1 MTTFS
6 TPTTNPPAE
15 QRTLHRITFGRATV
29 TYEVGFKSIRNGH
42 RRECSSKGSS
52 TRLLGAT
59 LAGSLR
65 WPIPNTFEPDLR
77 DGRAALTRSPIKGDV
92 DAEFCLVGINL
103 CRATTVDYPGK
114 DTWET
119 IYQRG
124 QILPVFF
131 INHDYLILRLLTIGM
146 SAMKKRKLNGTP
158 PDSKEADTASAV
170 DESENTSN
178 DGIEAK
184 GTLQRGTGSVEPAP
198 AVTKSFKDLGIID
211 SLCEACTALGYKAP
225 TPIQTESIPLALEG
239 RDLIGLAETGS
250 GKTAAFAIPILQG
263 TQFEPIASPLLL
275 TPFKALMD
283 KPQPLFGLVLAPTR
297 ELAYQISQA
306 FEALGSLIS
315 VRCAVIVGGMDM
327 VPQAIALGK
336 KPHIVVAT
344 PGRLL
349 DHLENTKG
357 FSLRN
362 LKYLVMDEA
371 DRLLDLDFG
380 PILDKILKVLPRER
394 RTYLFS
400 ATMTSKV
407 ESLQR
412 ASLSNPLRVSIST
425 NKYQTV
431 STLLQSY
438 LFFPHKHKDIY
449 LVYLLNE
456 FAGQSAIVFTRTVNE
471 TQRLAIL
478 LRSLGFGA
486 IPLHGQLSQSA
497 RLGALGKFRA
507 GSREILVATDVAARG
522 LDIPSVDIVLNFDLP
537 PDSKT
542 YIHRVGRTAR
552 AGKSGH
558 AISLVT
564 QYDVE
569 VWLRIEAALGKK
581 LPEYETVKEEVMVFS
596 ERVNNAQRDAVRQ
609 MKDLHEKRGTKG
621 ATLRGR
627 KPGIG
632 GKGGKRGRDEM
643 DRDEG

>member
-1 MTTFS
+1 MSSVKRRKVDGDVPSGLLDKKKEKHAIKKADPVSAS
-6 TPTTNPPAE
+6 TSP
-15 QRTLHRITFGRATV
+15 
-29 TYEVGFKSIRNGH
+29 
-42 RRECSSKGSS
+42 
-52 TRLLGAT
+52 
-59 LAGSLR
+59 
-65 WPIPNTFEPDLR
+65 EPD
-77 DGRAALTRSPIKGDV
+77 A
-92 DAEFCLVGINL
+92 
-103 CRATTVDYPGK
+103 PG
-114 DTWET
+114 EPEEE
-119 IYQRG
+119 IEEE
-124 QILPVFF
+124 
-131 INHDYLILRLLTIGM
+131 
-146 SAMKKRKLNGTP
+146 GT
-158 PDSKEADTASAV
+158 KT
-170 DESENTSN
+170 
-178 DGIEAK
+178 
-184 GTLQRGTGSVEPAP
+184 
-198 AVTKSFKDLGIID
+198 FKDLGIID
-211 SLCEACTALGYKAP
+211 SLCDACTALGYKAP
-225 TPIQTESIPLALEG
+225 TPIQAQSIPLALEG

-250 GKTAAFAIPILQG
+250 GKTAAFALPILQ
-263 TQFEPIASPLLL
+263 ALL
-275 TPFKALMD
+275 D

-327 VPQAIALGK
+327 VPQSIALGK
-336 KPHIVVAT
+336 KPHIIVAT

-357 FSLRN
+357 FSLRS

-400 ATMTSKV
+400 ATMSSKV

-412 ASLSNPLRVSIST
+412 ASLKDPLRVSISS

-438 LFFPHKHKDIY
+438 VFIPHQHKDTY
-449 LVYLLNE
+449 LVYLINE

-471 TQRLAIL
+471 TQRIAIL
-478 LRSLGFGA
+478 LRTLGFGA

-497 RLGALGKFRA
+497 RLGALNKFRA

-522 LDIPSVDIVLNFDLP
+522 LDIPSVDVVLNYDLP

-558 AISLVT
+558 AISVVT

-569 VWLRIEAALGKK
+569 IWLRIEAALGKK
-581 LPEYETVKEEVMVFS
+581 QKEYDTEKEEVMVFKA
-596 ERVNNAQRDAVRQ
+596 RVEEAQRHARNE
-609 MKDLHEKRGTKG
+609 MKNLHEDRGKKG
-621 ATLRGR
+621 SVLKGR
-627 KPGIG
+627 RP
-632 GKGGKRGRDEM
+632 KGGDKKRGRDEM
-643 DRDEG
+643 DREEG

>member
-1 MTTFS
+1 VFL
-6 TPTTNPPAE
+6 AE
-15 QRTLHRITFGRATV
+15 VAPVVFGR
-29 TYEVGFKSIRNGH
+29 RNIS
-42 RRECSSKGSS
+42 SSKVCALPIG
-52 TRLLGAT
+52 LK
-59 LAGSLR
+59 LALR
-65 WPIPNTFEPDLR
+65 RGYPELFFSAGYFSI
-77 DGRAALTRSPIKGDV
+77 
-92 DAEFCLVGINL
+92 
-103 CRATTVDYPGK
+103 TTQHITAK
-114 DTWET
+114 
-119 IYQRG
+119 
-124 QILPVFF
+124 
-131 INHDYLILRLLTIGM
+131 HDMAPL
-146 SAMKKRKLNGTP
+146 KKRKA
-158 PDSKEADTASAV
+158 EM
-170 DESENTSN
+170 N
-178 DGIEAK
+178 DGEKQERRHKKPKSDDEVSEEETPVKNTPEDAEQLAS
-184 GTLQRGTGSVEPAP
+184 TEYAAP
-198 AVTKSFKDLGIID
+198 KSFKDLGIID
-211 SLCEACTALGYKAP
+211 SLSEACEALGYKAP

-250 GKTAAFAIPILQG
+250 GKTAAFALPILQ
-263 TQFEPIASPLLL
+263 
-275 TPFKALMD
+275 ALID
-283 KPQPLFGLVLAPTR
+283 RPQPLFGLVLAPTR

-336 KPHIVVAT
+336 KPHIIVAT

-380 PILDKILKVLPRER
+380 PILDKILKVLPRDNR
-394 RTYLFS
+394 KTYLFS

-412 ASLSNPLRVSIST
+412 ASLKNPLRVSIST

-438 LFFPHKHKDIY
+438 MFFPHKDKDLH

-456 FAGQSAIVFTRTVNE
+456 FVGQSAIVFTRTINE
-471 TQRLAIL
+471 TQRISIL
-478 LRSLGFGA
+478 LRALGFGA
-486 IPLHGQLSQSA
+486 IPLHGQLSQTS
-497 RLGALGKFRA
+497 RLGALGKFRG
-507 GSREILVATDVAARG
+507 GSRDILVATDVAARG
-522 LDIPSVDIVLNFDLP
+522 LDIPSVDVVVNFDLP

-558 AISLVT
+558 AISFVT

-569 VWLRIEAALGKK
+569 IWQRIETALGKQ
-581 LPEYETVKEEVMVFS
+581 LPEYQTEKEEVLALG
-596 ERVNNAQRDAVRQ
+596 ERVGDAQRVAIRE

-627 KPGIG
+627 KPGPG
-632 GKGGKRGRDEM
+632 GKGKRRDEM
-643 DRDEG
+643 DREEG